1 MTMTGHILIVCSQRP
16 VDRLAAASLK
26 ESGFTVYTVHSEGVA
41 RQAIDRE
48 RPNLIVLD
56 MNLPGQDG
64 LELVRWVRQDR
75 GWARIPLIM
84 VAAQADEHDRLLGLE
99 LGADDYVTRPF
110 SLREMVARVRAI
122 LRRTTATWDAPAGM
136 QIGELYLDLRG
147 QGLQVQGQS
156 RELTPTEFALLKTM
170 MDNPGHAFTRSELI
184 ERALGYT
191 YDGLDRT
198 LDSHIKNLRK
208 KVIVNPGQPGCLETV
223 FGVGY
228 RLRPDKVW

>member
-1 MTMTGHILIVCSQRP
+1 MLTTQRILMVCNQRP
-16 VDRLAAASLK
+16 IDRLATASLQ
-26 ESGFTVYTVHSEGVA
+26 EAGFRVYTVCAETAV
-41 RQAIDRE
+41 RQAVDRE
-48 RPNLIVLD
+48 QPNLIVLD
-56 MNLPGQDG
+56 MRLPGQEG
-64 LELVRWVRQDR
+64 LDLVRWVRQER

-99 LGADDYVTRPF
+99 LGADDYLTRPF

-122 LRRTTATWDAPAGM
+122 LRRTAATWDAPASM
-136 QIGELYLDLRG
+136 QLGGLYLDLKD
-147 QGLQVQGQS
+147 QGLTVHGQS
-156 RELTPTEFALLKTM
+156 RDLTPTEFALLKTL

-208 KVIVNPGQPGCLETV
+208 KVLVDEGQPGCLETV